1 MTNPQQNKVQSE
13 IKQFGKDINL
23 VQDKLK
29 QLKNE
34 KKLIAKTKYRQK
46 QITKRNKMQIK
57 AKQIERKINLLYDR
71 VKQFKKRQLI
81 GKVTGANRKNA
92 TSFTK

>member
-34 KKLIAKTKYRQK
+34 KKLIVKTKYRQK
-46 QITKRNKMQIK
+46 QITKK
-57 AKQIERKINLLYDR
+57 E
-71 VKQFKKRQLI
+71 
-81 GKVTGANRKNA
+81 
-92 TSFTK
+92 